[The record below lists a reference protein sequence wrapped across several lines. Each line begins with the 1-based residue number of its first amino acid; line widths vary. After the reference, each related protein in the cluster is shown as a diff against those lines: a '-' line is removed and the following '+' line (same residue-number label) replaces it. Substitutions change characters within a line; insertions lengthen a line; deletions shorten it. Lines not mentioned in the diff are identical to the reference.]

1 MCPTLLGRLQTRI
14 AVLVLPALIGLVLS
28 LVLDEWDWLAL
39 IGIYLVM
46 GAVLDIAIYNP
57 IASWQPPWLTGV
69 LGLAEFVLLLVL
81 ALVLGLDIPV
91 WQAAIYYVAVW
102 LIAQAVRIA
111 VLPLIFLTRLEDGG
125 ELRPV
130 RWAVNRRHEQLPVL
144 AIPEALPERLSG
156 VWGRPSRVGAK
167 LPPPSQVGPVP
178 PDFLAPDRQRQAAR
192 S

>member
-28 LVLDEWDWLAL
+28 LVLGEWDWLAL

-46 GAVLDIAIYNP
+46 GAVLDIAVYNP
-57 IASWQPPWLTGV
+57 IASWQPPWLTGL
-69 LGLAEFVLLLVL
+69 LGLGEFVLLLVL
-81 ALVLGLDIPV
+81 ALVLELNIPV
-91 WQAAIYYVAVW
+91 WQAAIYYIAVW
-102 LIAQAVRIA
+102 LVAQAVRIA
-111 VLPLIFLTRLEDGG
+111 LLPLLFLTRLEDGG

-130 RWAVNRRHEQLPVL
+130 RWAVNRRQEQLPVL

-156 VWGRPSRVGAK
+156 VWGRPSRVGER
-167 LPPPSQVGPVP
+167 LPPPSRVAPVP
-178 PDFLAPDRQRQAAR
+178 REFLAPDPGRRAR